1 MDGLNGTTAA
11 RPQGTIKV
19 LVCDDSAFMRYVIS
33 KELSVDPAIEVIGT
47 ARDGLDAMEK
57 IAQLKPD
64 VVTMDLEMPRM
75 DGLTALDRIMK
86 EQPVPVILLSSLTQE
101 GASVTIRGL
110 ELGAVDFE
118 PKPSAVQATASEF
131 TWQHLIAKVKHAG
144 SMDARRLRR
153 RTLGG
158 ASPAGELVRPLQPRL
173 QPASGATQP
182 ATAMLRPSRSPGGR
196 VERVLIIGTSTGGP
210 RALFEVVP
218 KLPANLPA
226 AVLLVQHMPPG
237 FTKSL
242 ANRLND
248 VSRLEVRE
256 AVEGDVVETGVALL
270 APGDFHMTIRKGG
283 RVALEK
289 TPPLHGVRPSVDIT
303 MESAAALYPGIIV
316 GVVLTGMGM
325 DGTRG
330 AIAIRRAG
338 GTVMTEDEAT
348 CVVYGMPRSVKEA
361 GASDRVVRLEGMAD
375 AIVEALSSTTTREN
389 GYISR

>member
-1 MDGLNGTTAA
+1 M
-11 RPQGTIKV
+11 

-33 KELSVDPAIEVIGT
+33 KELSVDPSIEVVGT
-47 ARDGLDAMEK
+47 ARDGLDALEK
-57 IAQLKPD
+57 VAQLKPD

-75 DGLTALDRIMK
+75 DGLSALDRIMR
-86 EQPVPVILLSSLTQE
+86 EQPLPVILLSSLTQE
-101 GASVTIRGL
+101 GAAVTIRGL
-110 ELGAVDFE
+110 EMGAVEFE
-118 PKPSAVQATASEF
+118 PKPSAVQATASEA

-144 SMDARRLRR
+144 GLDLRRLRYRAPRTGSATGESGR
-153 RTLGG
+153 RFPSG
-158 ASPAGELVRPLQPRL
+158 V
-173 QPASGATQP
+173 QPASAMHQP
-182 ATAMLRPSRSPGGR
+182 STPPAIRRTRPSGGR
-196 VERVLIIGTSTGGP
+196 VDRVLIIGTSTGGP

-226 AVLLVQHMPPG
+226 AVLLVQHMPAG
-237 FTKSL
+237 FTRSL

-248 VSRLEVRE
+248 VSPLAVRE
-256 AVEGDVVETGVALL
+256 AADGDFVETGVALL

-303 MESAAALYPGIIV
+303 MESAAAVYPGMIL
-316 GVVLTGMGM
+316 GVVLTGMGS

-338 GTVMTEDEAT
+338 GTVMTEDETT

-361 GASDRVVRLEGMAD
+361 GASDRVVRLDGMAE
-375 AIVEALSSTTTREN
+375 AIVEALAGTNTREN
-389 GYISR
+389 GYTSR